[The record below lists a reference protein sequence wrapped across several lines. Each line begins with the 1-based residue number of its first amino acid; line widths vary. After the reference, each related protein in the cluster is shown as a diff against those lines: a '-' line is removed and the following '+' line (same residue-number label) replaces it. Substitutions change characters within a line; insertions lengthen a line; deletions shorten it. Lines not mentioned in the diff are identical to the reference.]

1 MWFDPFQDPVHSGS
15 LVHWFLPL
23 LLNYF
28 HDISSL
34 FSIQLFTYST
44 ERNYIFLLC
53 NGILVFIIKNSGLI
67 GNISD
72 LKESHKEKSREYQN
86 PVVSETKTEKDSS
99 VLKASRVQTKAEK
112 VFEKVVEIENQCG
125 EEEEEKEEGIMNQDL
140 VIVGIAN
147 ENEDEA
153 YNQENNVEIIEED
166 EEEEELEE
174 TLEEL
179 HKKCEDFIKRIK
191 KEINM
196 TN

>member
-1 MWFDPFQDPVHSGS
+1 MKILLPFSVFS
-15 LVHWFLPL
+15 LVFSQYSSMFPF

-34 FSIQLFTYST
+34 FSIQFFTYST

-86 PVVSETKTEKDSS
+86 PIASETKAEKDSSMYKVFCIQTKTEK
-99 VLKASRVQTKAEK
+99 V
-112 VFEKVVEIENQCG
+112 ENQR
-125 EEEEEKEEGIMNQDL
+125 EEEEEGGIMNQDF
-140 VIVGIAN
+140 VIVGTAE

-153 YNQENNVEIIEED
+153 YNQENNVEIIEE
-166 EEEEELEE
+166 EEDEEELEE

-196 TN
+196 KN

>member
-1 MWFDPFQDPVHSGS
+1 MF
-15 LVHWFLPL
+15 PL

-34 FSIQLFTYST
+34 FSIQLFTCST

>member
-1 MWFDPFQDPVHSGS
+1 M
-15 LVHWFLPL
+15 
-23 LLNYF
+23 
-28 HDISSL
+28 
-34 FSIQLFTYST
+34 
-44 ERNYIFLLC
+44 
-53 NGILVFIIKNSGLI
+53 
-67 GNISD
+67 
-72 LKESHKEKSREYQN
+72 
-86 PVVSETKTEKDSS
+86 
-99 VLKASRVQTKAEK
+99 LKASRVQTKAEK